1 MKRHAHSV
9 FWFLYWGLAAL
20 AAIVALLLFCIKI
33 LVEDVDKYRIDIQQ
47 SLSKQFSAQVH
58 IASIEGAW
66 RGWQPVISLRGLSV
80 DQIEAEKGA
89 SFGLLEG
96 VVAIDP
102 AESLKALSP
111 IFSQFDLKGLTLK
124 YDQSLV
130 TEVDASS
137 AEGASLSKS
146 KSSVGAKSHKSSDL
160 LSFLL
165 MQRAINIEDT
175 RIVVIPKNGDEIIVE
190 PIQLHLQHDGVL
202 HQLKID
208 ADLVTAS
215 GKADLKFVAE
225 VEGDPTEKAANFY
238 LKLSG
243 LDQQLLNPWLK
254 LIDLQ
259 LDSFQ
264 AEQEIW
270 GQSYQGKLAYLT
282 GKTSIENFAYQ
293 EYLFEQFTVQSALVR
308 RDHSFQLQITN
319 LVIGAAQ
326 KQFTLPRISLDL
338 VRNGSEIKPKRLM
351 IDRIN
356 LKRLSDLVIKQPFF
370 PNSLIDVVET
380 LSAEGEVENLL
391 VSWDK
396 GAELSEFKLLADLKA
411 VGIDAWDD
419 VPELKGINGLLKAD
433 IAGGEI
439 HLQSDDFIM
448 HYPTLFDYRWQYQHA
463 DGVIGWRLEDEGV
476 VVASQLLHLKNE
488 GVSASGRF
496 SIYLPFSRDEQPLLN
511 LQIGMRNS
519 DGLHA
524 KYYIPPK
531 EVGIKT
537 YDWLVSAIKQGHINQ
552 AGFVLNGVTR
562 SRLGD
567 YQLPS
572 VQMFFDLSEA
582 SFEYQP
588 GWPAIRKADSFV
600 FFRNG
605 ELTAEAKGGKIYGSD
620 IDFAWVH
627 LPQSTEKL
635 LISGA
640 VKGPA
645 KDIERL
651 LTESPL
657 RKEVGDELAEWD
669 MSGVAQTRIEI
680 DLPLEGKKT
689 PVVDVTSVISN
700 GRFYSKQEGIDFSA
714 INGSVRY
721 SSSNGLS
728 AKKLEARLFEQP
740 IKASI
745 STQKRKTA
753 INIHGAVKADFLRQ
767 WLDLDLL
774 RVAQGKLSYSARLDM
789 CPGKACNQ
797 LIIKSDLKGIAL
809 SAPSPLAKTAA
820 QSSQLTIVS
829 DLGRQFKDDRSVVR
843 FNLANQLRGVMLN
856 SDKKVSRG
864 RFTLGGDKPLLPS
877 ASGIWID
884 GRVAMLDYDQLE
896 QFFNTA
902 GFTKTEGG
910 QSAPS
915 KSDDLLKAV
924 DLQIGQF
931 SFEDIILDDLSVN
944 LTPDVGGWMLTANS
958 SQIGGKLWMPE
969 DSSLPYKVKLGHL
982 RIDKEESDSD
992 EQSSAVVTPP
1002 VDPAVLPKLDFS
1014 VENFVLNKLPLG
1026 SWKFVLRPTPS
1037 GAVVK
1042 DIYGDMHGSAVR
1054 GELRWDKN
1062 GKELSDLTV
1071 KLDSEDFGK
1080 VLDAWGISD
1089 TLETKSLNAYLQ
1101 LSWSGAPWKFEV
1113 GKSNGEMQFTAKNGR
1128 LLDVGN
1134 SGNILR
1140 VFGILNLQSLGRRL
1154 RLDFTDLVKTG
1165 VAFDEMK
1172 ADYSIQNGIAHT
1184 STPFIMTG
1192 PSANMAMSGS
1202 LNLMNETVDKE
1213 IEVAL
1218 PVTDNIPLVSVLLG
1232 APQVAGAVFLFDKL
1246 IGDPLAKFT
1255 TVKYRMRGDWGNPEI
1270 DIDLK
1275 EKKAQPE
1282 EDRELYDG

>member
-1 MKRHAHSV
+1 MKRHAHSI
-9 FWFLYWGLAAL
+9 FWFLYWGLAAF
-20 AAIVALLLFCIKI
+20 AAIVALLLFYIKI
-33 LVEDVDKYRIDIQQ
+33 VVEDVDQYRLDIQQ
-47 SLSKQFSAQVH
+47 SLSEQLSAQVH

-66 RGWQPVISLRGLSV
+66 RGWQPVISLRGVSV

-96 VVAIDP
+96 VIALDIG
-102 AESLKALSP
+102 ASLRAFTP
-111 IFSQFDLKGLTLK
+111 VFSQFDLQGLTLK
-124 YDQSLV
+124 YDQTLASKDSATPAQETSSSETK
-130 TEVDASS
+130 TERGSNPH
-137 AEGASLSKS
+137 G
-146 KSSVGAKSHKSSDL
+146 SSDL

-165 MQRAINIEDT
+165 MQRAINIENT
-175 RIVVIPKNGDEIIVE
+175 RIVVIPKSGDEIIVE

-202 HQLKID
+202 HQLKVD

-225 VEGDPTEKAANFY
+225 VEGDPAEKAANFY

-243 LDQQLLNPWLK
+243 LDQQLLNPWLQ
-254 LIDLQ
+254 LMDVQ
-259 LDSFQ
+259 LDGLQ

-270 GQSYQGKLAYLT
+270 GQSYKGKLAYLT
-282 GKTSIENFAYQ
+282 GKTSIENFSYQ
-293 EYLFEQFTVQSALVR
+293 DYVFEQFTVQSALVR
-308 RDHSFQLQITN
+308 RDHSFQVQITD
-319 LVIGAAQ
+319 LIIGAAEE
-326 KQFTLPRISLDL
+326 QFTLPRMSLDI
-338 VRNGSEIKPKRLM
+338 VRNGIEIKPKKLM
-351 IDRIN
+351 IDRID
-356 LKRLSDLVIKQPFF
+356 LQRLSDLVIKQPFM
-370 PNSLIDVVET
+370 PKSALEVVNT
-380 LSAEGEVENLL
+380 LSAEGVVENLL
-391 VSWDK
+391 VSWSKD
-396 GAELSEFKLLADLKA
+396 AELSEFKLLADLSN

-448 HYPTLFDYRWQYQHA
+448 QYPTLFDYRWQYQHA
-463 DGVIGWRLEDEGV
+463 DGVIGWRFEDKGV
-476 VVASQLLHLKNE
+476 VVASQLLNLKNE

-511 LQIGMRNS
+511 LQIGMKNS

-531 EVGIKT
+531 EVGVKT
-537 YDWLVSAIKQGHINQ
+537 YDWLVAAIKRGHINQ

-562 SRLGD
+562 SRLDD

-572 VQMFFDLSEA
+572 VQMFFNLSEA

-588 GWPAIRKADSFV
+588 GWPAVNKADSFV

-605 ELTAEAKGGKIYGSD
+605 ELTAEAKGGKIYDSD

-627 LPQSTEKL
+627 LPVSTDKL
-635 LISGA
+635 LLTGSVNGST
-640 VKGPA
+640 

-651 LTESPL
+651 LAESPL
-657 RKEVGDELAEWD
+657 RKEVGEELAAWE
-669 MSGVAQTRIEI
+669 MEGKTATRIEI
-680 DLPLEGKKT
+680 DLPLRGNKT
-689 PVVDVTSVISN
+689 PRVDVNSSIVK
-700 GRFYSKQEGIDFSA
+700 GRFHSKHDGIDFSN

-728 AKKLEARLFEQP
+728 SNKLNAQLFEQP
-740 IKASI
+740 ITAAI
-745 STQKRKTA
+745 RTQKRKTA
-753 INIHGAVKADFLRQ
+753 IDIRGVVKADYIRK

-774 RVAQGKLSYSARLDM
+774 RVAQGELAYSARLDM
-789 CPGKACNQ
+789 CPGKSCNQ
-797 LIIKSDLKGIAL
+797 LVIKSDLKGIAL

-820 QSSQLTIVS
+820 QSTQLTIIS

-843 FNLANQLRGVMLN
+843 FNLGNQLRGVMLN
-856 SDKKVSRG
+856 SNKKVSSG
-864 RFTLGGDKPLLPS
+864 RFTLGGEKPTLPM
-877 ASGIWID
+877 AKGIWVN

-896 QFFNTA
+896 QFFKTA
-902 GFTKTEGG
+902 GFSESSEGKSVST
-910 QSAPS
+910 QS
-915 KSDDLLKAV
+915 DHLLKEV
-924 DLQIGQF
+924 DLKIDQF
-931 SFEDIILDDLSVN
+931 SFEDVVLDDLKVI
-944 LTPDVGGWMLTANS
+944 LAPDVGGWMLTANS
-958 SQIGGKLWMPE
+958 PQVGGKLWMPE

-982 RIDKEESDSD
+982 RIEKDESDS
-992 EQSSAVVTPP
+992 EQSGVAITPP

-1014 VENFVLNKLPLG
+1014 VENFELNKLPLG
-1026 SWKFVLRPTPS
+1026 SWRFILRPTSS

-1042 DIYGDMHGSAVR
+1042 DISGNMHGSSVR

-1071 KLDSEDFGK
+1071 KLDSQDFGK

-1140 VFGILNLQSLGRRL
+1140 IFGILNLQSLGRRL

-1172 ADYSIQNGIAHT
+1172 ADYSIKNGIAHT
-1184 STPFIMTG
+1184 STPFMMTG
-1192 PSANMAMSGS
+1192 PSANMAMTGS
-1202 LNLMNETVDKE
+1202 LNLMNETVNKE

-1255 TVKYRMRGDWGNPEI
+1255 TVKYRMNGDWGNPEI
-1270 DIDLK
+1270 DIDLNQKK
-1275 EKKAQPE
+1275 EQPE
-1282 EDRELYDG
+1282 LDQDLHDG

>member
-33 LVEDVDKYRIDIQQ
+33 LVEDVDQYRLDIQH
-47 SLSKQFSAQVH
+47 SLSEQFSAQVH
-58 IASIEGAW
+58 ISSIAGEW
-66 RGWQPVISLRGLSV
+66 RGWQPVISVRGLSI
-80 DQIEAEKGA
+80 DQIEAEAGA
-89 SFGLLEG
+89 SFGMLEG
-96 VVAIDP
+96 VVALDTG
-102 AESLKALSP
+102 ASLKALTP
-111 IFSQFDLKGLTLK
+111 VFSQFNLQGLTLK
-124 YDQSLV
+124 YDHTVASKNHSTSTQEIPASETK
-130 TEVDASS
+130 TER
-137 AEGASLSKS
+137 
-146 KSSVGAKSHKSSDL
+146 GAKPHRSSDL

-175 RIVVIPKNGDEIIVE
+175 RIVVIPKSGDEIIIE

-202 HQLKID
+202 HQLKVD

-254 LIDLQ
+254 LMDVQ
-259 LDSFQ
+259 LDALQ

-270 GQSYQGKLAYLT
+270 GQSYKGKLAYLT
-282 GKTSIENFAYQ
+282 GKTSIENFAFQDYVL
-293 EYLFEQFTVQSALVR
+293 ERFAVQSALVR
-308 RDHSFQLQITN
+308 RDHSFQLQITD
-319 LVIGAAQ
+319 LIIGAAEE
-326 KQFTLPRISLDL
+326 QFTLPRMSLDL
-338 VRNGSEIKPKRLM
+338 VRNGVAIKPQKLM
-351 IDRIN
+351 IDRID
-356 LKRLSDLVIKQPFF
+356 LQRLSDLIIKQPFI
-370 PNSLIDVVET
+370 PKSALEVVDT
-380 LSAEGEVENLL
+380 LSAEGILENLL
-391 VSWDK
+391 VSWGKD
-396 GAELSEFKLLADLKA
+396 AELSDFKLLADLNN
-411 VGIDAWDD
+411 VGIDAWGD

-439 HLQSDDFIM
+439 HLQSDDFTM
-448 HYPTLFDYRWQYQHA
+448 QYPTLFDYRWQYQHA
-463 DGVIGWRLEDEGV
+463 EGVIGWRFEDKGV
-476 VVASQLLHLKNE
+476 VVASQLLRLKNE

-511 LQIGMRNS
+511 LQIGMQNS

-537 YDWLVSAIKQGHINQ
+537 YDWLVAAIKQGHINQ
-552 AGFVLNGVTR
+552 AGFLLNGVTR
-562 SRLGD
+562 SRLDD

-588 GWPAIRKADSFV
+588 GWPEINKADSFV

-605 ELTAEAKGGKIYGSD
+605 ELTAEAKGGKIYSSD

-627 LPQSTEKL
+627 LPVSTDKL
-635 LISGA
+635 LITGSVNGST
-640 VKGPA
+640 

-651 LTESPL
+651 LTQSPL
-657 RKEVGDELAEWD
+657 RKEVGDELAAWEMEGD
-669 MSGVAQTRIEI
+669 TATRIEI
-680 DLPLEGKKT
+680 DLPLKGNKAPK
-689 PVVDVTSVISN
+689 VDVNSSIAK
-700 GRFYSKQEGIDFSA
+700 GRFHSKQEGIDFSN
-714 INGSVRY
+714 ITGSVRY

-728 AKKLEARLFEQP
+728 SKKLDARLFEQP
-740 IKASI
+740 ITAAI

-753 INIHGAVKADFLRQ
+753 IDIRGAVKADYLRK

-774 RVAQGKLSYSARLDM
+774 RVAQGKLSYIARLDM
-789 CPGKACNQ
+789 CPGKSCNQ
-797 LIIKSDLKGIAL
+797 LVIKSDLKGIAL

-820 QSSQLTIVS
+820 QSSQLTIIS

-843 FNLANQLRGVMLN
+843 FNLGNQLRGVMLN
-856 SDKKVSRG
+856 SNKKISSG
-864 RFTLGGDKPLLPS
+864 RFTLGGDRPALPT
-877 ASGIWID
+877 AQGIWVN
-884 GRVAMLDYDQLE
+884 GRVSMLDYDQLE
-896 QFFNTA
+896 QFFHTA
-902 GFTKTEGG
+902 GFTGNTAAKSETV
-910 QSAPS
+910 QS
-915 KSDDLLKAV
+915 DNLLKEV

-931 SFEDIILDDLSVN
+931 SFEDIVLDKLKVILTS
-944 LTPDVGGWMLTANS
+944 DVGGWMLTANS
-958 SQIGGKLWMPE
+958 PQVGGKLWMPE
-969 DSSLPYKVKLGHL
+969 DSDKPYKVKLGHL
-982 RIDKEESDSD
+982 RIEKDESDS
-992 EQSSAVVTPP
+992 EQSGTAITPP
-1002 VDPAVLPKLDFS
+1002 VDPTVLPKLDFS
-1014 VENFVLNKLPLG
+1014 VDNFELNKLPLG
-1026 SWKFVLRPTPS
+1026 SWRFILRPTPS

-1042 DIYGDMHGSAVR
+1042 DISGNMHGSSVR

-1071 KLDSEDFGK
+1071 KLDSQDFGK

-1101 LSWSGAPWKFEV
+1101 LSWSGAPWKFEI

-1140 VFGILNLQSLGRRL
+1140 IFGILNLQSLGRRL

-1172 ADYSIQNGIAHT
+1172 ADYSIKNGIAHT
-1184 STPFIMTG
+1184 STPFMMTG

-1202 LNLMNETVDKE
+1202 LNLINETVDKE

-1255 TVKYRMRGDWGNPEI
+1255 TVKYRMNGDWGNPEI

-1275 EKKAQPE
+1275 QKKEQPKA
-1282 EDRELYDG
+1282 DLELHDG

>member
-20 AAIVALLLFCIKI
+20 AAIVALVLFYIKMV
-33 LVEDVDKYRIDIQQ
+33 LEDVDQHRLAIQQ
-47 SLSKQFSAQVH
+47 SLSEQFSAQVH

-66 RGWQPVISLRGLSV
+66 RGWQPVISLRGVSV

-96 VVAIDP
+96 VIALDTG
-102 AESLKALSP
+102 ASLRALTP
-111 IFSQFDLKGLTLK
+111 VFSQFDLQGLTLK
-124 YDQSLV
+124 YDQTL
-130 TEVDASS
+130 ASKDS
-137 AEGASLSKS
+137 ATSTQTQKISSSETKMERGSKL
-146 KSSVGAKSHKSSDL
+146 HESSDL

-175 RIVVIPKNGDEIIVE
+175 RIVVIPKSGDEIIVE

-225 VEGDPTEKAANFY
+225 VEGDPTEKAVNFY

-243 LDQQLLNPWLK
+243 LDHQLLNPWL
-254 LIDLQ
+254 Q
-259 LDSFQ
+259 LMDVQLGGLQ

-270 GQSYQGKLAYLT
+270 GQSYKGKLAYLT

-293 EYLFEQFTVQSALVR
+293 DYVFEQFAVQSALVR
-308 RDHSFQLQITN
+308 RDHSFQLQITD
-319 LVIGAAQ
+319 LIIGAAEE
-326 KQFTLPRISLDL
+326 QFTLPRMSLDL
-338 VRNGSEIKPKRLM
+338 VRNGSEIKPKKLM
-351 IDRIN
+351 IDRID
-356 LKRLSDLVIKQPFF
+356 LQRLSDLVIKQPFM
-370 PNSLIDVVET
+370 PKSAIEVVDT
-380 LSAEGEVENLL
+380 LSAEGVVENLL
-391 VSWDK
+391 VSWGKD
-396 GAELSEFKLLADLKA
+396 AELSEFKLFADLNK

-419 VPELKGINGLLKAD
+419 VPELKGVNGLLKAD

-448 HYPTLFDYRWQYQHA
+448 QYPTLFEYRWQYQHA
-463 DGVIGWRLEDEGV
+463 DGVIGWRFEDKGV
-476 VVASQLLHLKNE
+476 VVASQLLNLKNE

-496 SIYLPFSRDEQPLLN
+496 SIYLPFARDEQPLLN
-511 LQIGMRNS
+511 LQIGMKNS

-531 EVGIKT
+531 EVGIGT
-537 YDWLVSAIKQGHINQ
+537 YDWLVAAIKQGHINQ
-552 AGFVLNGVTR
+552 AGFILNGVTR
-562 SRLGD
+562 SRLD
-567 YQLPS
+567 NYQLPS
-572 VQMFFDLSEA
+572 VQMFLDLSDA

-588 GWPAIRKADSFV
+588 GWPAITKADSFV

-605 ELTAEAKGGKIYGSD
+605 ELIAEAKGGKIYNSD

-627 LPQSTEKL
+627 LPVSTDKL
-635 LISGA
+635 LITGSVNGST
-640 VKGPA
+640 

-651 LTESPL
+651 LTQSPL
-657 RKEVGDELAEWD
+657 RKEVGDELAAWVME
-669 MSGVAQTRIEI
+669 GNTTTRVEI
-680 DLPLEGKKT
+680 DLPLKGNKT
-689 PVVDVTSVISN
+689 PMVDVNSFTTK
-700 GRFYSKQEGIDFSA
+700 GRFYSKQEGIDFSN

-728 AKKLEARLFEQP
+728 SNKLDARLFEQP
-740 IKASI
+740 ITAAI

-753 INIHGAVKADFLRQ
+753 VDIRGVVKSDYLRE

-774 RVAQGKLSYSARLDM
+774 KVAQGKLSYSARLDM
-789 CPGKACNQ
+789 CPGKSCNQ
-797 LIIKSDLKGIAL
+797 LVIKSDLKGIAL

-820 QSSQLTIVS
+820 QSSQLTIIS

-843 FNLANQLRGVMLN
+843 FNLGNQLRGVMLN
-856 SDKKVSRG
+856 SNNKVSRG
-864 RFTLGGDKPLLPS
+864 RFTLGGDRPALPT
-877 ASGIWID
+877 AQGIWVN

-896 QFFNTA
+896 QFFQTA
-902 GFTKTEGG
+902 GFTESSAAKSEAT
-910 QSAPS
+910 QS
-915 KSDDLLKAV
+915 DNLLKEV
-924 DLQIGQF
+924 DLQIEQF
-931 SFEDIILDDLSVN
+931 SFEDIVLDKLQVI

-958 SQIGGKLWMPE
+958 PQVSGKLWMPE
-969 DSSLPYKVKLGHL
+969 DPNQPYKVKLGHL
-982 RIDKEESDSD
+982 RIEKDESDS
-992 EQSSAVVTPP
+992 EQSAAITPP
-1002 VDPAVLPKLDFS
+1002 VDPDVLPKLDFS
-1014 VENFVLNKLPLG
+1014 VDNFELNELPLG
-1026 SWKFVLRPTPS
+1026 SWKFVLRPTS
-1037 GAVVK
+1037 AGAVVK
-1042 DIYGDMHGSAVR
+1042 DIAGNMHGSKVR

-1071 KLDSEDFGK
+1071 KLDSQDFGK

-1089 TLETKSLNAYLQ
+1089 ALETKSLNAYLQ
-1101 LSWSGAPWKFEV
+1101 LSWSGAPWNFEV

-1140 VFGILNLQSLGRRL
+1140 IFGILNLQSLGRRL

-1172 ADYSIQNGIAHT
+1172 ADYSIKDGIAHT
-1184 STPFIMTG
+1184 STPFMMTG
-1192 PSANMAMSGS
+1192 PSANMAMNGS
-1202 LNLMNETVDKE
+1202 LNLINETVDKE

-1255 TVKYRMRGDWGNPEI
+1255 TVKYRMSGDWGNPEI
-1270 DIDLK
+1270 DIDVNQKK
-1275 EKKAQPE
+1275 EQPE
-1282 EDRELYDG
+1282 LDQELHDG

>member
-1 MKRHAHSV
+1 MKRHAHSL
-9 FWFLYWGLAAL
+9 FWFLYWGLAAF
-20 AAIVALLLFCIKI
+20 AAIVVLLLFGIKI
-33 LVEDVDKYRIDIQQ
+33 LVEDVDKYRLDIQQ
-47 SLSKQFSAQVH
+47 GLSEQLTAQVH
-58 IASIEGAW
+58 ISSIEGEW
-66 RGWQPVISLRGLSV
+66 RGWQPVISLRGVSV
-80 DQIEAEKGA
+80 DQIEAETGA

-96 VVAIDP
+96 LVAIDP
-102 AESLKALSP
+102 AASLRALTP
-111 IFSQFDLKGLTLK
+111 VFSQFDLKGLTLK
-124 YDQSLV
+124 YDQTRVALD
-130 TEVDASS
+130 TKALTITNASS
-137 AEGASLSKS
+137 EIQSEGGSN
-146 KSSVGAKSHKSSDL
+146 SHQSSDL

-165 MQRAINIEDT
+165 MQREINIEDT
-175 RIVVIPKNGDEIIVE
+175 RIVVVPKNGDEIIVE
-190 PIQLHLQHDGVL
+190 PIQLNLQHDGVL

-225 VEGDPTEKAANFY
+225 VEGNPAKKAANFY
-238 LKLSG
+238 FKFSG
-243 LDQQLLNPWLK
+243 LDQQLLNPWLN
-254 LIDLQ
+254 LMGVQ
-259 LDSFQ
+259 LDSLQ

-270 GQSYQGKLAYLT
+270 GQSYKGKLAYLT
-282 GKTSIENFAYQ
+282 AKTSIENFAYQ
-293 EYLFEQFTVQSALVR
+293 EYVFEQFAVQSALVR
-308 RDHSFQLQITN
+308 RDHSFQLQITD
-319 LVIGAAQ
+319 LIIGAAEE
-326 KQFTLPRISLDL
+326 QFTLPRMSLDL
-338 VRNGSEIKPKRLM
+338 ARNGAEIKPNKLM
-351 IDRIN
+351 IDRID
-356 LKRLSDLVIKQPFF
+356 LQRLSDLVIKQPFM
-370 PNSLIDVVET
+370 PISAIQVVDT
-380 LSAEGEVENLL
+380 LSAEGILENLL

-396 GAELSEFKLLADLKA
+396 DAELSDFKLLADLNN
-411 VGIDAWDD
+411 VGIDAWGD

-448 HYPTLFDYRWQYQHA
+448 QYPTLFDYRWQYQHA
-463 DGVIGWRLEDEGV
+463 DGVIGWRFEDSGV
-476 VVASQLLHLKNE
+476 VVASQILHLKNE

-511 LQIGMRNS
+511 LQIGMQNS

-531 EVGIKT
+531 EVGVKT
-537 YDWLVSAIKQGHINQ
+537 YDWLVSAIQNGHINQ

-562 SRLGD
+562 SRLDD

-588 GWPAIRKADSFV
+588 DWPAIKKANSFV

-605 ELTAEAKGGKIYGSD
+605 ELTAEAKGGKIYNSD

-627 LPQSTEKL
+627 LPVSTEKL
-635 LISGA
+635 LITGRIT
-640 VKGPA
+640 GPT
-645 KDIERL
+645 KDVESL

-657 RKEVGDELAEWD
+657 RKEVGDELAEWE
-669 MSGVAQTRIEI
+669 MEGNTATSIEI
-680 DLPLEGKKT
+680 DLPLQGNKT
-689 PVVDVTSVISN
+689 PIVDVNSAITK
-700 GRFYSKQEGIDFSA
+700 GRFYSKQEGIDFSG
-714 INGSVRY
+714 INGLVNYGSA
-721 SSSNGLS
+721 SGLS
-728 AKKLEARLFEQP
+728 SKRLEARLFEQP
-740 IKASI
+740 ITASI
-745 STQKRKTA
+745 KTQSRKTA
-753 INIHGAVKADFLRQ
+753 IEIDGAVQAEYLRQ

-774 RVAQGKLSYSARLDM
+774 RVAQGKLSYNARLDM
-789 CPGKACNQ
+789 CPGKSCNQ
-797 LIIKSDLKGIAL
+797 LVIKSDLKGIAL

-820 QSSQLTIVS
+820 QSSQLTIIS

-843 FNLANQLRGVMLN
+843 FNLSNQLRGVMLN
-856 SDKKVSRG
+856 RNNQVSRG
-864 RFTLGGDKPLLPS
+864 RFTLGGTKPTLPT
-877 ASGIWID
+877 AQGVWVD

-896 QFFNTA
+896 QFFKTA
-902 GFTKTEGG
+902 RFTENKADNSSSG
-910 QSAPS
+910 QSDS
-915 KSDDLLKAV
+915 LLQEV
-924 DLQIGQF
+924 DLQIDQF
-931 SFEDIILDDLSVN
+931 SFEDIVLDKLKVN
-944 LTPDVGGWMLTANS
+944 LAPDVGGWMLTAYS
-958 SQIGGKLWMPE
+958 PQVGGKLWMPE
-969 DSSLPYKVKLGHL
+969 DPSQPYKVKLGHL
-982 RIDKEESDSD
+982 RIVKDESDS
-992 EQSSAVVTPP
+992 EQGVTAVTPP

-1014 VENFVLNKLPLG
+1014 VDSFELNKLPLG
-1026 SWKFVLRPTPS
+1026 GWSFMLRPTSS

-1042 DIYGDMHGSAVR
+1042 DISGNMHGSSVR

-1062 GKELSDLTV
+1062 GKELSELTV
-1071 KLDSEDFGK
+1071 KLDGQDFGK

-1089 TLETKSLNAYLQ
+1089 ALETKSLNAYLQ

-1140 VFGILNLQSLGRRL
+1140 IFGILNLQSLGRRL
-1154 RLDFTDLVKTG
+1154 RLDFTDLVQTG

-1172 ADYSIQNGIAHT
+1172 ADYSIKNGIAHT
-1184 STPFIMTG
+1184 ASPFIMRG

-1255 TVKYRMRGDWGNPEI
+1255 TVKYRMSGDWGNPEI
-1270 DIDLK
+1270 DIDLNQKK
-1275 EKKAQPE
+1275 EQPKA
-1282 EDRELYDG
+1282 DLELHDG